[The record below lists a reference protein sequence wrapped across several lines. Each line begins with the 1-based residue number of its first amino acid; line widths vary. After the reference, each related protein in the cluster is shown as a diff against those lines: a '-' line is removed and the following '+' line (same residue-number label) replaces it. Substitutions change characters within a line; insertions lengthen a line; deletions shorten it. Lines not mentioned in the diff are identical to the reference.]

1 MSHARKFKQYRQF
14 ARYSFGTRRHSDT
27 MGYCISCTSRLHGRQ
42 RKFCSLRCKN
52 AQTNSQFQSY
62 GAQQKRGRKRKIALV
77 RLHGSKCEQCGYKR
91 NFSAMEFHHVIPT
104 NKCFN
109 LDLRSLSNRR
119 WERVLVEAQKCRL
132 LCSNCHKEVHNPD
145 CLMPD

>member
-1 MSHARKFKQYRQF
+1 
-14 ARYSFGTRRHSDT
+14 
-27 MGYCISCTSRLHGRQ
+27 
-42 RKFCSLRCKN
+42 
-52 AQTNSQFQSY
+52 
-62 GAQQKRGRKRKIALV
+62 
-77 RLHGSKCEQCGYKR
+77 
-91 NFSAMEFHHVIPT
+91 MEFHHVIPT

-119 WERVLVEAQKCRL
+119 WEIVLVEAKKCRL